1 MFDIT
6 LELVRGSS
14 FDFGHALLSFVRL
27 SFGGVVLGIVF
38 GYIVNYLIK
47 RILNNL
53 VLEFNLTLVSAYL
66 IFYAAE
72 DSPLKVSGILSL
84 VFLGLYMTIS
94 RRTAISVDSEAGVH
108 HIWSYLGFLAE
119 TAIFCAAGV
128 FIGTKLLDSNIFW
141 QDYLKLLALWVL
153 LQLIRFIAILTLW
166 PILRKLGYG
175 LSFKQLLVLTY
186 GGLRGA
192 VGLLLALVVDL

>member
-53 VLEFNLTLVSAYL
+53 VLEFNIRL
-66 IFYAAE
+66 I
-72 DSPLKVSGILSL
+72 K
-84 VFLGLYMTIS
+84 
-94 RRTAISVDSEAGVH
+94 
-108 HIWSYLGFLAE
+108 
-119 TAIFCAAGV
+119 
-128 FIGTKLLDSNIFW
+128 
-141 QDYLKLLALWVL
+141 
-153 LQLIRFIAILTLW
+153 
-166 PILRKLGYG
+166 
-175 LSFKQLLVLTY
+175 
-186 GGLRGA
+186 
-192 VGLLLALVVDL
+192 